1 MKITNEGIAVIET
14 DTRHISK
21 WVEQHKRLD
30 IQEGQIRRWLKNVP
44 VGGVC
49 VDVGAFIGDT
59 ALTMAKHVGPDGV
72 VLAIDPNPEAYECL
86 KYNMEHNEIMSLN
99 TVTFNHAVGPV
110 SGEPCT
116 LMKDTNAGASWL
128 SRHGSGGINTIP
140 LDDTVRGILH
150 EDEGKVSFIKID
162 VEGWE
167 VEVLES
173 AKEILARDKP
183 DLLIEVNHGAL
194 ERQGATMKDIT
205 DILTGYGYRWQ
216 ITDPS
221 IKPTDPQFDIFCTT
235 K

>member
-30 IQEGQIRRWLKNVP
+30 IQEGQIRPWLKNVP
-44 VGGVC
+44 EGGVC
-49 VDVGAFIGDT
+49 IDVGAFIGDT
-59 ALTMAKHVGPDGV
+59 ALTMAKHVGYDGV
-72 VLAIDPNPEAYECL
+72 VIAIEPNPEAYECL
-86 KYNMEHNEIMSLN
+86 KYNMEHSEVMSIN
-99 TVTFNHAVGPV
+99 TLTVNKAIGPAE
-110 SGEPCT
+110 GEPAT

-128 SRHGSGGINTIP
+128 SRHGSGGLYTMP
-140 LDDTVRGILH
+140 LDKIAESLVKGRIH
-150 EDEGKVSFIKID
+150 FIKID

-167 VEVLES
+167 VEVLKS
-173 AKEILARDKP
+173 AQEILARDKP

-205 DILTGYGYRWQ
+205 DILLAHGYGWQ
-216 ITDPS
+216 ITDAS
-221 IKPTDPQFDIFCTT
+221 IKYTDPQFDIFCTT